1 MKEKEETNFRKEVLK
16 ALHENRITRDEAKAL
31 IRKGEAKSDIFL
43 FMDDMTKADYFIKSG
58 LEKMGYFGG
67 LLTEGTGKDFLDV
80 KD

>member
-1 MKEKEETNFRKEVLK
+1 MRTPIGNFRKEVLK
-16 ALHENRITRDEAKAL
+16 ALHENRITGDEAKAL

-43 FMDDMTKADYFIKSG
+43 FMDDMTETDYLIKSG

-80 KD
+80 KE